1 MAPPF
6 LLAMLLEKVFVLT
19 LRDESTYELEMMN
32 QPLTFDVLQGPRNVD
47 CSTAA
52 CPSNVFI

>member
-1 MAPPF
+1 
-6 LLAMLLEKVFVLT
+6 MLLEKVFVLT